1 MRKKHDS
8 YARDEHLEDY
18 YAKKDDVNVGFTL
31 YFIGTAMTQEI
42 TNFTSFNFSDD
53 ITKALED
60 MKFIKPSP
68 IQEQTI
74 PLLLE
79 GRDAIALAQTGTGK
93 TAAFALP
100 ILQKLSSTIQG
111 TQALILAPTRELAI
125 QVAEQFELL
134 SKHQRGVT
142 VATLCGGQEYSKQLK
157 QLRAG
162 AQIVVGTPGRILDH
176 IERGT
181 LPLNNLRTFIL
192 DEADEMLRM
201 GFIEDVETILAKLP
215 NERQIALFSA
225 TMPYRIR
232 QIATNYLKNP
242 ASVEIKMDTATVK
255 SIEQRFLFASGH
267 QKPEAL
273 ARILEVEEHQGV
285 IVFVRTKS
293 STEEVAELLQQQG
306 LRAMAIHGDI
316 TQALRERIIAQF
328 KSGAIDILVAT
339 DVAARGLDV
348 ERVTHVINYDVPHDN
363 ETYVHRIGRTG
374 RAGRSGVTILFVT
387 PKESRLISSIERH
400 TRQRIEKVTVP
411 NDHMIQV
418 ARQQRFMANI
428 TARLQH
434 ENLPSYKRI
443 VEEYIKENEVDA
455 VDVAATLALLVHKD
469 LPWKKEMVA
478 FKEPRQFKEGRP
490 ESNGKFDRAGRR
502 DGKSFGDRKPFGAER
517 KSFGDRKPFAGDDR
531 SNSVAQDLF
540 RIDVG
545 RVHGV
550 KPGNIVGAIANEA
563 GLQSRHITGLKI
575 NDDHST
581 VRLPKGMSKEVFND
595 LNKAWVCGRQLNLTL
610 IASA

>member
-1 MRKKHDS
+1 
-8 YARDEHLEDY
+8 
-18 YAKKDDVNVGFTL
+18 
-31 YFIGTAMTQEI
+31 MTQEI
-42 TNFTSFNFSDD
+42 TNFASFNFSDA
-53 ITKALED
+53 INQALED
-60 MKFIKPSP
+60 MKFTTPSP
-68 IQEQTI
+68 IQTQTI
-74 PLLLE
+74 PLFLE

-100 ILQKLSSTIQG
+100 ILQKITPNGQG

-134 SKHQRGVT
+134 SARQHGTK
-142 VATLCGGQEYSKQLK
+142 VATLCGGQEYGRQLK

-176 IERGT
+176 IEKGT
-181 LPLNNLRTFIL
+181 LQLSNLRTFIL

-201 GFIEDVETILAKLP
+201 GFIEDIETIMAKLP
-215 NERQIALFSA
+215 EQKQIGLFSA
-225 TMPYRIR
+225 TMPHRIR
-232 QIATNYLKNP
+232 QIANTYLNNP
-242 ASVEIKMDTATVK
+242 ASIEIRSETATVK

-267 QKPEAL
+267 QKPDAL
-273 ARILEVEEHQGV
+273 VRVLAVEEYQGV

-328 KSGAIDILVAT
+328 RQGAIDILVAT

-348 ERVTHVINYDVPHDN
+348 ERVTHVINYDLPHDN

-374 RAGRSGVTILFVT
+374 RAGRSGVAILFVT
-387 PKESRLISSIERH
+387 PKESRLISSVERH
-400 TRQRIEKVTVP
+400 TRQRITKVNVP

-428 TARLQH
+428 TARLEH
-434 ENLPSYKRI
+434 ENIHSYRKI
-443 VEEYIKENEVDA
+443 VEEYIKEHEVSA
-455 VDVAATLALLVHKD
+455 VDVAATLALLLHKD
-469 LPWKKEMVA
+469 MPWQQKEHTLPKPARPE
-478 FKEPRQFKEGRP
+478 REGRTDRG
-490 ESNGKFDRAGRR
+490 SKFERSSSRSDERR
-502 DGKSFGDRKPFGAER
+502 SFGDKKGFGER
-517 KSFGDRKPFAGDDR
+517 KSFGDDRKNFGDDR
-531 SNSVAQDLF
+531 KKFNGESSEQDLF

-545 RVHGV
+545 KVHGV

-575 NDDHST
+575 HDDHST
-581 VRLPKGMSKEVFND
+581 VRLPKGMSQEVISD
-595 LNKAWVCGRQLNLTL
+595 LTKAWVCGRQLNLTL
-610 IASA
+610 VGSGA